1 MNEFAI
7 KIFMIVLGIQGVCLL
22 VLAICLANVAK
33 DNKEDSDEGDINMKY

>member
-7 KIFMIVLGIQGVCLL
+7 KIFMIVLAIKGVCLL

-33 DNKEDSDEGDINMKY
+33 DNKENSDEGDINTKY